1 MDSRRSQSQ
10 PNLHRTKHHER
21 SVFDVVRSSR
31 IVLLHLRKVH
41 VLCTPQQDV
50 NHLLNRLHS
59 DAIRWVLRYNLR
71 SNPLPQGY
79 QQVRYQQPQ
88 IMTRNEMLR
97 IAYSNLER
105 ESSEVQSLLRKEPTY
120 KKRLMNHLKSSSDIS
135 EAVRLLGTKTKEEL
149 KNIL

>member
-1 MDSRRSQSQ
+1 
-10 PNLHRTKHHER
+10 
-21 SVFDVVRSSR
+21 
-31 IVLLHLRKVH
+31 
-41 VLCTPQQDV
+41 
-50 NHLLNRLHS
+50 
-59 DAIRWVLRYNLR
+59 
-71 SNPLPQGY
+71 
-79 QQVRYQQPQ
+79 
-88 IMTRNEMLR
+88 MTRNEMLR